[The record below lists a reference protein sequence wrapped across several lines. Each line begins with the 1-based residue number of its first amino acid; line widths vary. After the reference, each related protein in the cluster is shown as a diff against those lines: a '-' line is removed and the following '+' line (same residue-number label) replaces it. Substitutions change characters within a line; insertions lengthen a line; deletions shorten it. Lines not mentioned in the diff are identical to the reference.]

1 MRLRDRFVPPAIVA
15 AFAGFGLA
23 FALAVADR
31 LAPPDLSRA
40 ENRSVVVAAA
50 DGAILRPFLASDGI
64 LRLPVRVEDVD
75 PLYLKLLI
83 AYEDQRFQGHPGF
96 DALAIARAAWQ
107 LAANMRVVS
116 GASTITMQ
124 AARLL
129 EPRPRTLPSKMIEV
143 MRALQLEARFTK
155 DEILGLY
162 LTLAPY
168 GGNLEG
174 VRAASLA
181 YFGKE
186 PRRLTL
192 PEAALLVALP
202 QSPERL
208 RPDRDPQAAR
218 AGRDKVLARLA
229 ERGVISLE
237 EAQEA
242 MEALVPHGRL
252 PLPFLAPHAT
262 ERLAAAA
269 APGETIL
276 TSIDAPLQ
284 SALEALAA
292 REKAFLF
299 DGAHMAAV
307 IADNKS
313 RRIIAIL
320 GSADYWAPL
329 GQNDLTRAARSPGS
343 TLKPFIYG
351 IAFDD
356 LALHPASLIDDKP
369 MLFGD
374 YAPRNFDRGFQGT
387 IAVRDALRLSLNVPA
402 VALLD
407 AVGPVKLAASLRN
420 AGATLKFPRS
430 WAAPS
435 LPLALGGAGISL
447 SDLTM
452 LYAAIPNG
460 GQATTLPL
468 RLDQEPHDTLRLF
481 RPAAA
486 WYLTDILKDSI
497 LPDGWAMGRGIER
510 GRPIAFKTGTS
521 YGYRDAWTVGFTQR
535 YTVGV
540 WVGLADGST
549 RPGRFGRNEAAPL
562 MLKIFDLLPHESPS
576 SALPP
581 EDVVIAAR
589 SEDLPRAMQ
598 RFMPRVR
605 VAESAGLPEAEAPRI
620 MFPMDGSEVLIAEA
634 DETIPLKATGGRAP
648 LRWIVDGDILPET
661 PRYQTTFF
669 MPQGLGYSRI
679 TVVDAEGRSATSTV
693 RFTREG
699 R

>member
-1 MRLRDRFVPPAIVA
+1 MNVTELFLIAMAIIFTVPWLVW
-15 AFAGFGLA
+15 
-23 FALAVADR
+23 R
-31 LAPPDLSRA
+31 LA
-40 ENRSVVVAAA
+40 
-50 DGAILRPFLASDGI
+50 
-64 LRLPVRVEDVD
+64 
-75 PLYLKLLI
+75 
-83 AYEDQRFQGHPGF
+83 
-96 DALAIARAAWQ
+96 
-107 LAANMRVVS
+107 
-116 GASTITMQ
+116 
-124 AARLL
+124 
-129 EPRPRTLPSKMIEV
+129 RT
-143 MRALQLEARFTK
+143 
-155 DEILGLY
+155 
-162 LTLAPY
+162 
-168 GGNLEG
+168 
-174 VRAASLA
+174 
-181 YFGKE
+181 
-186 PRRLTL
+186 
-192 PEAALLVALP
+192 
-202 QSPERL
+202 
-208 RPDRDPQAAR
+208 
-218 AGRDKVLARLA
+218 
-229 ERGVISLE
+229 
-237 EAQEA
+237 
-242 MEALVPHGRL
+242 
-252 PLPFLAPHAT
+252 
-262 ERLAAAA
+262 
-269 APGETIL
+269 
-276 TSIDAPLQ
+276 
-284 SALEALAA
+284 
-292 REKAFLF
+292 
-299 DGAHMAAV
+299 
-307 IADNKS
+307 
-313 RRIIAIL
+313 
-320 GSADYWAPL
+320 DYWAPL

-387 IAVRDALRLSLNVPA
+387 NAVRDALRLSLNVPA

-430 WAAPS
+430 WTAPS

-468 RLDQEPHDTLRLF
+468 RLDEEPHDTLRLF
-481 RPAAA
+481 RPASA

-521 YGYRDAWTVGFTQR
+521 YGYRDAWTVGFTPR

-562 MLKIFDLLPHESPS
+562 MLKIFDLLPREAPS
-576 SALPP
+576 SAPPP

-605 VAESAGLPEAEAPRI
+605 VAESAGLPETEAPRI

-693 RFTREG
+693 RFTHEG